1 MKLHKI
7 FLGCAA
13 AMALVSC
20 VSEDISKSAGKDSGT
35 LQVGVETLEPLKTR
49 ADAYTVT
56 NFPVTI
62 YKADGITEVESYETV
77 AQMPTSILLPT
88 GDYVLESHTPGPMET
103 IMTTPYYKGRESTT
117 IMKDVTT
124 PATITCKMANTSVTV
139 HYDADFLA
147 LFTSWTITFNDGNDN
162 ALSIDNT
169 KGTEPATLYWNLG
182 EGVES
187 LTINFTGR
195 TAEGTVSAPM
205 TITKSQ
211 ATETYGGE
219 SNKFAGGDAIVV
231 NFTPELASTGYVTVG
246 ITASIFGLDAEEVPA
261 VVEIVD
267 DATFTPDDG
276 SGDEPGGDE
285 PGGDEP
291 GGDEPEGAPYF
302 VCDALTT
309 GDTFVCDA
317 IYYSDDD
324 YYDYS
329 AAGTLPQTEVKI
341 YTPKGL
347 KSLKVN
353 ITGGNEGFEGAT
365 GAFKNHEI
373 IGSPDLTTVFSGV
386 DGAELPVEG
395 QTEYTFP
402 VYAFYGMIAKF
413 GPTDSGKAHEFK
425 ITAEDLEGNIKNA
438 TLKVTVTLGN
448 VTTE

>member
-1 MKLHKI
+1 
-7 FLGCAA
+7 
-13 AMALVSC
+13 MALVSC

-49 ADAYTVT
+49 ADINTVT

-77 AQMPTSILLPT
+77 AQMPNSILLPT

-103 IMTTPYYKGRESTT
+103 IMTTPYYKGRVLSE
-117 IMKDVTT
+117 IQKDVTT
-124 PATITCKMANTSVTV
+124 ESIITCKMANTSVTV
-139 HYDADFLA
+139 HYDQDFLN
-147 LFTSWTITFNDGNDN
+147 LFTSWTITFDDGTDN

-169 KGTEPATLYWNLG
+169 KGTEPATLYWDLG

-211 ATETYGGE
+211 ATETYDGQ
-219 SNKFAGGDAIVV
+219 STKFAGGDAIVV
-231 NFTPELASTGYVTVG
+231 NFTPELASTGHVTVD

-267 DATFTPDDG
+267 NATFTPDDG
-276 SGDEPGGDE
+276 SGDE

-309 GDTFVCDA
+309 GVTVNIVYDEEEDADVPTPDT
-317 IYYSDDD
+317 
-324 YYDYS
+324 
-329 AAGTLPQTEVKI
+329 PQTVIEVH
-341 YTPKGL
+341 TPKGL
-347 KSLKVN
+347 KSLKVT
-353 ITGGNEGFEGAT
+353 ITGGNKGFANAT
-365 GAFKNHEI
+365 KDMKDLEI
-373 IGSPDLTTVFSGV
+373 IGSPDLGDIFKNV
-386 DGAELPVEG
+386 DGAELPVAG
-395 QTEYTFP
+395 MTEYSFP
-402 VYAFYGMIAKF
+402 VYAFYPQIALF
-413 GPTDSGKAHEFK
+413 GKTLDGQAHEFYMV
-425 ITAEDLEGNIKNA
+425 AEDNEGNIKTG
-438 TLKVTVTLGN
+438 TLRVTV
-448 VTTE
+448 VKQ